1 MDSRLRGNDD
11 PGKYRRFR
19 MCTSYL
25 HTTSLH
31 FWPKNDIGKI
41 RAEQNNMTET
51 TNGTEAAVKDYD
63 NVSIIIPAYNEEDG
77 IVATLETLREYFPA
91 AEIIVVDDGSKDAT
105 ADRVTN
111 FDGVRLIQHDF
122 NRGYG
127 GALKTGMRSSTRQL
141 IAWFDAD
148 NEHRA
153 DFLQEMI
160 DRVQDENLAAVLG
173 QRPKSVSIV
182 RGVGKYFIRMLAR
195 LLRVKSGTDLNCGL
209 RVFKREMIMPYLQIL
224 PDSYSASLTST
235 IILVEQNYPFVFHPI
250 ETNHRIGSSKVALS
264 DGFNTLLLVLRVI
277 TLFAPMRIFLQ
288 ASLYLLSS
296 GALYSL
302 YVALTK
308 GEGIP
313 VLGSFLMIIGV
324 LIGILGLIAD
334 QVSQI
339 RISGLAPPPAREI
352 TKK

>member
-1 MDSRLRGNDD
+1 
-11 PGKYRRFR
+11 
-19 MCTSYL
+19 
-25 HTTSLH
+25 
-31 FWPKNDIGKI
+31 
-41 RAEQNNMTET
+41 MTET

-160 DRVQDENLAAVLG
+160 NRVQDENLAAVLG

-182 RGVGKYFIRMLAR
+182 RGVGKYFIRMLAPTIESQVR
-195 LLRVKSGTDLNCGL
+195 NGPQLRPAGL
-209 RVFKREMIMPYLQIL
+209 QARNDNAVSANTPRYLQCEF
-224 PDSYSASLTST
+224 DFHYYSGGAELSL
-235 IILVEQNYPFVFHPI
+235 
-250 ETNHRIGSSKVALS
+250 
-264 DGFNTLLLVLRVI
+264 
-277 TLFAPMRIFLQ
+277 
-288 ASLYLLSS
+288 
-296 GALYSL
+296 
-302 YVALTK
+302 
-308 GEGIP
+308 
-313 VLGSFLMIIGV
+313 
-324 LIGILGLIAD
+324 
-334 QVSQI
+334 
-339 RISGLAPPPAREI
+339 RISPHRDQSTHWQQQSCPV
-352 TKK
+352 